1 MGTPIPAEGK
11 CSYSGCMRTVRYI
24 APIILA
30 VQLPLHKSIT
40 GLWLDLLVFNSVAIA
55 SLISVVLAPKVN
67 NKWAQPITACA
78 IGSWSLGSILAT
90 TTSYIDL
97 PSVVIT
103 TSDASYLLFYPLA
116 LLGMQLLIS
125 SQQKLT
131 LLEIVDASIVG
142 LGLSTLGSAFALH
155 PVLPHFDGD
164 LNQSFLAII
173 YPVADLV
180 LLCFIIS
187 TVVMHGF
194 SRRGLLLSIGVSLY
208 SVTDFLFLW
217 QNINMS
223 YTFGSLLDYGWLLAF
238 VIIAESCWHPAT
250 DNRQKNGV
258 SPVLIT
264 ISVFLS
270 ATLLALLAIDPD
282 NFPHFILIPA
292 IGTLALAFIRMSIA
306 LNQARHIGHERILA
320 RTDELTMLPNRRRL
334 IAEIQGFAARQGSLL
349 LLDLDGFKPVND
361 TFGHEIGDRVLQQVA
376 QRFSRA
382 LPSGA
387 LLARLGGDE
396 FGVLVDGNEA
406 VVMEIALALRG
417 TLSYPF
423 LIDGNEIRIG
433 VSIGIAHNDGADDL
447 LLRADKAMY
456 AAKRQALGVCQL

>member
-1 MGTPIPAEGK
+1 
-11 CSYSGCMRTVRYI
+11 
-24 APIILA
+24 
-30 VQLPLHKSIT
+30 
-40 GLWLDLLVFNSVAIA
+40 VFNSVAIA

-97 PSVVIT
+97 PSAVIT

-187 TVVMHGF
+187 TVVMQGF

-238 VIIAESCWHPAT
+238 VIIAESCWHSAT

-423 LIDGNEIRIG
+423 LIDGNEIGIG